1 MKKRIIS
8 LLMAVAV
15 MLSVAIGSV
24 HTVSAV
30 SAMETSEACVEMIK
44 QEEGF
49 VQYPVWDYAQYSVG
63 YGTKCPDELLAHY
76 SAHGITYEEA
86 DVLLRQYLDRF
97 EEDINVDLI
106 DKFGLTLSQNQ
117 FDALIMFSYN
127 CGTGWIYNDSDNL
140 RRAVIS
146 GATGNEVIDRFTRW
160 CNAGGQIKVFLIK
173 RRLAEANLYLNA
185 VYSRKVPDN
194 FGYVL
199 YDANG
204 GVSNPNVQGY
214 SIDLTAGIIPTPTYA
229 GYEFAGWYTARE
241 GGTQV
246 TVLDASTRN
255 TRLYARWKDAQGNE
269 LVDDPN
275 TLRVT
280 VSCNGVNL
288 REGPTTSSKVIGM
301 AYTGDV
307 FYITE
312 IAQADGYTWGK
323 YSNGWIC
330 LDLTDYVPSDNT
342 PTQPETSTQPEI
354 STQPEST
361 TVMGTVKVSD
371 CLRIR
376 SGSSTGHDVVGYLNN
391 GARVQIL
398 EQKIVGAMTWGRIDK
413 GWISMDY
420 VVLDAAQQTPAPTTP
435 TEPAPTEPA
444 PTEPAPTEPAPTEP
458 PAPPVSQPTSW
469 TGTVRVNDCLRV
481 RSGPGTSY
489 AVAGYLYPNQR
500 ITVTE
505 KQTVGATTWGK
516 TDKGWVS
523 LDYVVLDS
531 TDSNTQ
537 TQTVWGTINVNQFL
551 RIRRGP
557 STSYA
562 IAGYLGPKDRVQI
575 LEQQS
580 VGGTTWGRIEQGWIS
595 LDYVI
600 LDGAASSAPQP
611 AVQTKTVVAD
621 CLRVRSDAG
630 TGHSIVGYL
639 YNGAKVEI
647 LQTTVV
653 GNTTWGKIKNGWISL
668 DYVR

>member
-8 LLMAVAV
+8 LLLAAALT
-15 MLSVAIGSV
+15 LSIAIGGV
-24 HTVSAV
+24 HTVSAA
-30 SAMETSEACVEMIK
+30 SALETSEACVEMIK

-49 VQYPVWDYAQYSVG
+49 IAYPVWDYAQYSIG
-63 YGTKCPDELLAHY
+63 YGTKCPDELFDHY
-76 SAHGITYEEA
+76 SAHGISYEEA
-86 DVLLRQYLDRF
+86 DALLRQFLDRF

-106 DKFGLTLSQNQ
+106 DKFGLTLSQHQ

-140 RRAVIS
+140 RRAIIS

-185 VYSRKVPDN
+185 VYSRQVPDN

-204 GVSNPNVQGY
+204 GTSNPNVQGY
-214 SIDLTAGIIPTPTYA
+214 SIDLTASIIPVPTYA

-342 PTQPETSTQPEI
+342 PTQPETPPQPETP
-354 STQPEST
+354 SQPENAA
-361 TVMGTVKVSD
+361 VMGTVKVSD

-376 SGSSTGHDVVGYLNN
+376 SGSSTGHDVVGYLYN

-398 EQKIVGAMTWGRIDK
+398 EQKIVGYMTWGRIDK

-420 VVLDAAQQTPAPTTP
+420 VVLDAQQQAPEP
-435 TEPAPTEPA
+435 SAPAPTEPA
-444 PTEPAPTEPAPTEP
+444 PTEPAPTEPAP
-458 PAPPVSQPTSW
+458 PVSQPTAS

-481 RSGPGTSY
+481 RSGPGTTY

-500 ITVTE
+500 VTITE
-505 KQTVGATTWGK
+505 KQTVGNTVWGK

-523 LDYVVLDS
+523 LDYVVMDTTGGS
-531 TDSNTQ
+531 SA
-537 TQTVWGTINVNQFL
+537 QTVWGTVNVNEFL

-562 IAGYLGPKDRVQI
+562 VAGYLGPKDRVQI

-580 VGGTTWGRIEQGWIS
+580 VGSTTWGRIDKGWIS

-600 LDGAASSAPQP
+600 LDGAASAPQP
-611 AVQTKTVVAD
+611 TVQTKTVIAD

-639 YNGAKVEI
+639 YTGAKVEI
-647 LQTTVV
+647 LQTAVV
-653 GNTTWGKIKNGWISL
+653 GNTTWGRIKTGWISL